1 MWPGTSQPGPGSQGS
16 APRPALPTPPECP
29 RQRLLWAAQVAGRAA
44 HTQLRTHLP
53 FSGSE
58 TRGRKREKATLEPS
72 RSTGSYFARRPI
84 GAALQKHGSEPD
96 RGFLAAFIHHQ
107 TPPGSSFRHSTR
119 RTPGARAAG
128 ACNPCSARGQD
139 RGPGSPPPRSSR
151 CAASKKP
158 SGFTGLR
165 TPPPQILWRSA
176 VPGSLPSAPLW
187 PHSGHALVTLWSCPR
202 SLRRRVVRLINQK
215 CFLGEAPDLHKTA
228 QSCPPRSRGVPT
240 WREETGVA
248 VTSPRAVSP
257 KVWRL
262 QGPGEQGRWRALGR
276 LPGRVVLP
284 SQVRETS
291 SRSRRGNGAALRG
304 QAGGWRPHIRRP
316 HIRRS
321 QGRVSSWGGAS

>member
-1 MWPGTSQPGPGSQGS
+1 MQRPRAGQG
-16 APRPALPTPPECP
+16 ARDPPTPKLALGSVPE
-29 RQRLLWAAQVAGRAA
+29 
-44 HTQLRTHLP
+44 TLRVHW
-53 FSGSE
+53 
-58 TRGRKREKATLEPS
+58 
-72 RSTGSYFARRPI
+72 
-84 GAALQKHGSEPD
+84 
-96 RGFLAAFIHHQ
+96 
-107 TPPGSSFRHSTR
+107 
-119 RTPGARAAG
+119 
-128 ACNPCSARGQD
+128 
-139 RGPGSPPPRSSR
+139 PGSPPTPATLEVSGPRLPALSPTLVTPWSR
-151 CAASKKP
+151 P
-158 SGFTGLR
+158 
-165 TPPPQILWRSA
+165 
-176 VPGSLPSAPLW
+176 
-187 PHSGHALVTLWSCPR
+187 GHALVMPSFPQ
-202 SLRRRVVRLINQK
+202 RRVVRLINQK

-291 SRSRRGNGAALRG
+291 SRSRRGNGAALGG